1 MSFVIALAG
10 TRIDEP
16 DATQIRFPPEN
27 EALVRNRLRKLFKE
41 FQTKTLVCSAACG
54 ADLLALE
61 AAEELGIPS
70 RIVLPFDAET
80 FRKTSVAD
88 RPGNWGERFDRLYAA
103 SEKRGAVV
111 ILKPRVDPYDAYLL
125 ANERILTEAESMS
138 LESGVSSRESK
149 GRSPDSR
156 LHTPDSRLRQV
167 LVVIV
172 WDGASRGSDDIT
184 AKFADAGRARGFKI
198 VEVLTK

>member
-16 DATQIRFPPEN
+16 DSTQIRFPPEN
-27 EALVRNRLRKLFKE
+27 EALVRSRLRELFKE
-41 FQTKTLVCSAACG
+41 FQTNTLVCSAACG

-61 AAEELGIPS
+61 TAEELGIPT

-103 SEKRGAVV
+103 SKKRGAVV
-111 ILKPRVDPYDAYLL
+111 ILTEQAKRYQAYIL
-125 ANERILTEAESMS
+125 ANERILSEAES
-138 LESGVSSRESK
+138 LGEG
-149 GRSPDSR
+149 P
-156 LHTPDSRLRQV
+156 V

-172 WDGASRGSDDIT
+172 WDGLARGSDDMT
-184 AKFADAGRARGFKI
+184 AQFADAGRARGLEV